1 MPSFIHYTLSSKQ
14 MSHIFYLCKI
24 VITITH
30 KKQKGRK
37 SIGNSSLTKEFI
49 SAKKNQSGHFTFSGI
64 NIKKQL
70 SQYIKYTHML
80 LALDT
85 N

>member
-49 SAKKNQSGHFTFSGI
+49 SAKKISLATLHLVEQILKN
-64 NIKKQL
+64 NYL
-70 SQYIKYTHML
+70 SI
-80 LALDT
+80 
-85 N
+85 